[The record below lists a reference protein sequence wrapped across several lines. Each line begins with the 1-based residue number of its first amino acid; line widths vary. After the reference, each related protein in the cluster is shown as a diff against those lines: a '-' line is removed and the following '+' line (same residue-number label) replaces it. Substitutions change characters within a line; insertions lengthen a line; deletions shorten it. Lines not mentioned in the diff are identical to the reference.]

1 MTSLLQNVRYAL
13 RQFRK
18 SPGFTAVAVI
28 TLTLGIGAN
37 TAIFSIVNA
46 VLIRPLPYP
55 NANQLVMV
63 WERQTGNAETQN
75 VTSPATFLNWRER
88 NTVFEKLAACF
99 NGTTILT
106 GGDSPEQLTAQNV
119 SPNLFSMFGVN
130 AALGRTL
137 QESSDAT
144 PGAENVAVL
153 SFELWQRRFG
163 SDPKIIGSKITLD
176 GKPYAVIGIMPK
188 GFQFFVRHQAFSQK
202 PPEIWTPLIFSEQA
216 RTRHGR
222 YLQAIGQLRP
232 GVTLPQAQSAM
243 EGLSRSLGA
252 EDPNS
257 MKNWSVNLVPLRTQ
271 LVGDI
276 EPALWIL
283 LAAVGLVLLIACAN
297 VATLLMA
304 RAKSRSSEIA
314 IRITLGASRRR
325 VILQML
331 TESVLLAAVSGLTSL
346 LFAGWATKALLAMAP
361 PDLIPSESVRLDLR
375 VLCFAATV
383 AIATAVLF
391 GMLPAFQASRTRP
404 NEQLK
409 EYGRGGMEAV
419 HRGRSRSALA
429 VVELAL
435 AVVLLAGSGLLIR
448 SFSRLMAID
457 PGFQS
462 KGLLTARIEL
472 PDSKYATDAQK
483 SQFFAQLLERI
494 RQLPGVRSASA
505 DAFLPFTGIIAGT
518 GAEVEGRPPVPIAE
532 QPTIDVAV
540 VEPHF
545 FETMGI
551 PLLQGRLFADR
562 EALEV
567 SHKVVI
573 SRAMA
578 QKLWPNEDPVGK
590 RVTIHMK
597 RQDEP
602 SEVIGIVGDVKHAG
616 LDADMH
622 PTAYWPHPEL
632 AFSFMTLIVRTDGD
646 PVALAPTIRE
656 AVRRLD
662 KDLPV
667 VDVASMDKLL
677 SVSLARARFSTV
689 VLGVFASIA
698 LLLAVIG
705 TYGVISYGVTDRTH
719 EIGLRVALGAKQA
732 DILAMVLRQGLVL
745 ALSGVAIGM
754 LGAFGTTRLM
764 ASLLFGTSPTDPLT
778 YAGVVC
784 LLAMVALAACYIPA
798 RRASQVDPMVA
809 LRYE

>member
-1 MTSLLQNVRYAL
+1 MTGLIQNVRYAL

-55 NANQLVMV
+55 NANQLIMV
-63 WERQTGNAETQN
+63 WERQAGNPETQN
-75 VTSPATFLNWRER
+75 VTSPATFLNWKER
-88 NTVFEKLAACF
+88 NTVFQQLATCF
-99 NGTTILT
+99 TGSAVLT
-106 GGDSPEQLTAQNV
+106 GGTSPEQLIAQSV

-130 AALGRTL
+130 AVLGRAL
-137 QESSDAT
+137 QDSSDAS
-144 PGAENVAVL
+144 PAAAKVVVL

-163 SDPKIIGSKITLD
+163 SDPRIVGNNIILD
-176 GKPYAVIGIMPK
+176 GQPYTVVGVMPK
-188 GFQFFVRHQAFSQK
+188 GFQFFVKHQSFSQK
-202 PPEIWTPLIFSEQA
+202 PPELWTPLKFAEES

-232 GVTLPQAQSAM
+232 GVSLAQAQSSM
-243 EGLSRSLGA
+243 EGLSRSLAA
-252 EDPNS
+252 EDPKS
-257 MKNWSVNLVPLRTQ
+257 MKNWGVNLVPLRTQ

-283 LAAVGLVLLIACAN
+283 LGAVGLVLLIACAN

-331 TESVLLAAVSGLTSL
+331 TESLLLAAISGLTSL
-346 LFAGWATKALLAMAP
+346 LFADWATRALLAMAP
-361 PDLIPSESVRLDLR
+361 ADLIPLESVHLDLP
-375 VLCFAATV
+375 VLCFTAAI

-409 EYGRGGMEAV
+409 EYGRGGMDTI

-435 AVVLLAGSGLLIR
+435 AVVLLASAGLLIR

-457 PGFQS
+457 PGFQP

-483 SQFFAQLLERI
+483 SQFFAQLLDNI
-494 RQLPGVRSASA
+494 RHLPGVRSASA

-518 GAEVEGRPPVPIAE
+518 GAEVEGRAPLSVSE
-532 QPTIDVAV
+532 QPVIDVAV

-551 PLLQGRLFADR
+551 PLLQGRLFTDR

-597 RQDEP
+597 RKDEP
-602 SEVIGIVGDVKHAG
+602 SEVIGVVGDVKHAG
-616 LDADMH
+616 LDADVH

-646 PVALAPTIRE
+646 PVALAPTILQ
-656 AVRRLD
+656 AVRSID

-667 VDVASMDKLL
+667 VDVASMNKLL

-689 VLGVFASIA
+689 VLGVFAGIA

-705 TYGVISYGVTDRTH
+705 IYGVISFGVTERTH
-719 EIGLRVALGAKQA
+719 EIGLRVALGAQQT
-732 DILAMVLRQGLVL
+732 DILGMVLRQGLML
-745 ALSGVAIGM
+745 AFAGVTIGM
-754 LGAFGTTRLM
+754 LSAFGTTRLM
-764 ASLLFGTSPTDPLT
+764 SSLLFGTSPTDPVT
-778 YAGVVC
+778 YVAVVF
-784 LLAMVALAACYIPA
+784 LLAMVALAACYVPA

-809 LRYE
+809 LRYQ

>member
-1 MTSLLQNVRYAL
+1 MTDLMQNVRYAL

-55 NANQLVMV
+55 NANQLIMV
-63 WERQTGNAETQN
+63 WERQAGSAETQN
-75 VTSPATFLNWRER
+75 VTSPATFLNWKER
-88 NTVFEKLAACF
+88 NKVFQQLAACF
-99 NGTTILT
+99 TGSAVLT
-106 GGDSPEQLTAQNV
+106 GGPSPEQLIDQSV
-119 SPNLFSMFGVN
+119 SPNLFSMFGVS
-130 AALGRTL
+130 AILGRTL
-137 QESSDAT
+137 QDSSDAS
-144 PGAENVAVL
+144 PAAAKVAVL

-163 SDPKIIGSKITLD
+163 SDPKILSRNITLD
-176 GKPYAVIGIMPK
+176 GQPYTVVGVMPK
-188 GFQFFVRHQAFSQK
+188 GFQFFVKHQSFSQK
-202 PPEIWTPLIFSEQA
+202 PPELWTPLIFSEEA

-222 YLQAIGQLRP
+222 YLQAIGQLRA
-232 GVTLPQAQSAM
+232 GVNLAQAQSSM
-243 EGLSRSLGA
+243 DGLSRSLAA

-257 MKNWSVNLVPLRTQ
+257 MKNWSVNLVSLRNQ

-283 LAAVGLVLLIACAN
+283 LGAVGLVLLIACAN

-314 IRITLGASRRR
+314 VRITLGASRRR
-325 VILQML
+325 VILQTL
-331 TESVLLAAVSGLTSL
+331 TESLLLAAASGLTSL
-346 LFAGWATKALLAMAP
+346 LFANWATKALLALAP
-361 PDLIPSESVRLDLR
+361 ADLIPSESVQLDLR
-375 VLCFAATV
+375 VLFFTA
-383 AIATAVLF
+383 AIAITTAVLF
-391 GMLPAFQASRTRP
+391 GMLPAFQASRTHP

-409 EYGRGGMEAV
+409 DYGKGVLDSVR
-419 HRGRSRSALA
+419 RGRSRQVLA

-435 AVVLLAGSGLLIR
+435 ALVLLAGAGLLIR
-448 SFSRLMAID
+448 SFARLMAID
-457 PGFQS
+457 PGFQT

-483 SQFFAQLLERI
+483 SQFFAQLLENI
-494 RQLPGVRSASA
+494 RRLPGVRSASA

-518 GAEVEGRPPVPIAE
+518 GAEVEGRPPIPIAE
-532 QPTIDVAV
+532 QPVIDVAV
-540 VEPHF
+540 VEPRF

-562 EALEV
+562 EGIEV

-597 RQDEP
+597 KKDEP
-602 SEVIGIVGDVKHAG
+602 SEVIGVVGDVKHAG
-616 LDADMH
+616 LDAEVH

-646 PVALAPTIRE
+646 PIPLAPAIRE
-656 AVRRLD
+656 AVRGID

-667 VDVASMDKLL
+667 VDVASMMKLL

-689 VLGVFASIA
+689 VLGVFAGMA

-705 TYGVISYGVTDRTH
+705 IYGVISYGVTERTH
-719 EIGLRVALGAKQA
+719 EIGLRVALGAQQA
-732 DILAMVLRQGLVL
+732 DILSMVLRQGLIL
-745 ALSGVAIGM
+745 AMAGVAIGM
-754 LGAFGTTRLM
+754 AGAFGATRLM
-764 ASLLFGTSPTDPLT
+764 RSLLFGTSFTDPVT
-778 YAGVVC
+778 YAAVIC
-784 LLAMVALAACYIPA
+784 LLITVALSACYIPA

-809 LRYE
+809 LRYQ